1 MTDLETKIRNAVKRG
16 YSDIRLIGMNITDE
30 VLSAI
35 SEIWM
40 NCKTI
45 TSIDLSGNK
54 ITTLKNIVFPPCV
67 ERLFFGYNSIT
78 ALDGFVIP
86 NGLWILWLVFLYL
99 SVSELTVHSLDNN
112 RITALGGFVI
122 PDGLEYLELVFFI

>member
-1 MTDLETKIRNAVKRG
+1 MFRNHRSKRNHHVGKNRHPALSLSHTNFNMSDLETEVRNAVKRG

-67 ERLFFGYNSIT
+67 ERLFLGYNSIT

-86 NGLWILWLVFLYL
+86 NGLCLLQLVFCIFLY
-99 SVSELTVHSLDNN
+99 
-112 RITALGGFVI
+112 
-122 PDGLEYLELVFFI
+122 